1 MVDRDVFCGECGARV
16 PVPAAPVHVTL
27 PSAGP
32 PAPPAEEAD
41 DGKGRLVLV
50 GGVVAVIAGAVVVVV
65 CLCLVVGTVG
75 LGLLLPTMETTP
87 TQVVRTVVVRKTVVR
102 PTARVVE
109 ATKAPTRTPR
119 PSPTRTPRPSS
130 TATRRASPT
139 STTSTTSTTYTDN
152 FSQDR
157 GNWSLTTSSNGERWL
172 EDGELHIKVLTAN
185 YVIWSRLKDY
195 RYDNLT
201 MEVDARVVSGS
212 GGNYGLLFRV
222 ENSNNYYRFVVST
235 TGRYRVM
242 KLVNRSWKTIKGW
255 TTSSA
260 VKTGSTE
267 NHLKVVAQGSS
278 ITVYANGQEL
288 TTVTDSD
295 FTHGEVALIAAAG
308 TTADFEVAFDNF
320 EVKSAGLLD

>member
-1 MVDRDVFCGECGARV
+1 MADRDVFCGECGARV

-27 PSAGP
+27 PPAGP
-32 PAPPAEEAD
+32 PVPPAEEAD

-50 GGVVAVIAGAVVVVV
+50 GGVVAAIAGVVVVAV
-65 CLCLVVGTVG
+65 CLCLGVGTVG
-75 LGLLLPTMETTP
+75 LGLLLPTMGTTP
-87 TQVVRTVVVRKTVVR
+87 TRVVRTVVVRETVVR

-109 ATKAPTRTPR
+109 ATKLPTRTPR
-119 PSPTRTPRPSS
+119 PSPTRTQRPSP

-139 STTSTTSTTYTDN
+139 LTTSTTYTEN

-157 GNWSLTTSSNGERWL
+157 GNWTLTTSSNGERWL

-185 YVIWSRLKDY
+185 YVIWSRLEDY
-195 RYDNLT
+195 RYDDLT

-222 ENSNNYYRFVVST
+222 ENNDNYYRFVVST

-242 KLVNRSWKTIKGW
+242 KLVNRSWENLKSW

-260 VKTGSTE
+260 VKTGKST
-267 NHLKVVAQGSS
+267 NRLKVVAQGSS

-288 TTVTDSD
+288 TAVTDSD
-295 FTHGEVALIAAAG
+295 FTRGEVALVAAAG

>member
-1 MVDRDVFCGECGARV
+1 MADRDVFCGECGARV

-27 PSAGP
+27 PPAGP
-32 PAPPAEEAD
+32 PARPAEEVD
-41 DGKGRLVLV
+41 DGRSGLVLV
-50 GGVVAVIAGAVVVVV
+50 GGVVAAIAGAVVVVV
-65 CLCLVVGTVG
+65 CLCLVVGAVG
-75 LGLLLPTMETTP
+75 LGLLLPTMGTTP
-87 TQVVRTVVVRKTVVR
+87 TQVVRTVVVKKTVVK
-102 PTARVVE
+102 PTAREVE
-109 ATKAPTRTPR
+109 VTKVPTRTPR
-119 PSPTRTPRPSS
+119 PSPTRTPRPSP

-139 STTSTTSTTYTDN
+139 VTTATTYTDN

-157 GNWSLTTSSNGERWL
+157 GNWSLTTSSNGKRWL

-195 RYDNLT
+195 HYDDLT

-222 ENSNNYYRFVVST
+222 ENNNNYYRFVVST

-242 KLVNRSWKTIKGW
+242 KLVNRSWKTIKDW

-260 VKTGSTE
+260 VKTGKST
-267 NHLKVVAQGSS
+267 NRLKVVARGSS
-278 ITVYANGQEL
+278 ITVHANGQEL
-288 TTVTDSD
+288 TTITDSD
-295 FTHGEVALIAAAG
+295 FTRGEVALIAAAG
-308 TTADFEVAFDNF
+308 TAADFEVAFDNF